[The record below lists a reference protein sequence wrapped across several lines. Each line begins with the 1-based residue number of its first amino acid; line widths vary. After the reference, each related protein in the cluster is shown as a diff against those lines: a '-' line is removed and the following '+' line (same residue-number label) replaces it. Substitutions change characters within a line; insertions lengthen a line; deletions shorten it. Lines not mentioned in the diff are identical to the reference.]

1 MQLGLRDLVVHQC
14 SNFNCTSILPPRM
27 LPLPNTLID
36 QEEKTRAY
44 WMTEILDG
52 SSTMGVAWNVSL
64 TRPPPSILP
73 SASATTSTNSASL
86 PYEQNTPWLAF
97 SDELWTTMPEFYISV
112 ASFGDLETSSSFT
125 SYVNLVVNE
134 LYIVHQF
141 LQQPFD
147 RRTAAGRAKWQAECK
162 GVDERLQKW
171 RSSTTLFNSGVK
183 SYHDQQHQ
191 HHNQLSHHATI
202 SSSRAPPTNMAASN
216 AAVEENRDFDP
227 ITILAFAMYNMAII
241 ALYQRLA
248 FPASE
253 IEQPH
258 GPFYHA
264 IQRCLDA
271 SDEITMVV
279 RNVNDADL
287 ENMSPHLIFPLFVA
301 ARFFI
306 VHARITGVEVPKNI
320 DLIMYSL
327 RVCGQRWN
335 LARKFMFICSEDVDI
350 VA

>member
-1 MQLGLRDLVVHQC
+1 
-14 SNFNCTSILPPRM
+14 
-27 LPLPNTLID
+27 
-36 QEEKTRAY
+36 
-44 WMTEILDG
+44 
-52 SSTMGVAWNVSL
+52 
-64 TRPPPSILP
+64 
-73 SASATTSTNSASL
+73 
-86 PYEQNTPWLAF
+86 
-97 SDELWTTMPEFYISV
+97 
-112 ASFGDLETSSSFT
+112 
-125 SYVNLVVNE
+125 
-134 LYIVHQF
+134 
-141 LQQPFD
+141 
-147 RRTAAGRAKWQAECK
+147 
-162 GVDERLQKW
+162 
-171 RSSTTLFNSGVK
+171 
-183 SYHDQQHQ
+183 
-191 HHNQLSHHATI
+191 
-202 SSSRAPPTNMAASN
+202 MAASD

-227 ITILAFAMYNMAII
+227 ITILAVAMYNMAII

-248 FPASE
+248 FPANE

-335 LARKFMFICSEDVDI
+335 LARKFLFICSEDVDI
-350 VA
+350 VS

>member
-1 MQLGLRDLVVHQC
+1 
-14 SNFNCTSILPPRM
+14 
-27 LPLPNTLID
+27 
-36 QEEKTRAY
+36 
-44 WMTEILDG
+44 MTEILDG

-73 SASATTSTNSASL
+73 SASATSTNSTSL
-86 PYEQNTPWLAF
+86 SNEQNTPWLAF

-134 LYIVHQF
+134 LYIIHHF

-171 RSSTTLFNSGVK
+171 RSSSMLFNSGVK
-183 SYHDQQHQ
+183 SCHDQQQQ
-191 HHNQLSHHATI
+191 HHNQLSQHATI
-202 SSSRAPPTNMAASN
+202 SSNHTPSTNMAASN
-216 AAVEENRDFDP
+216 AAVEVNMAFDP
-227 ITILAFAMYNMAII
+227 ITILAFAMYSMAII

-248 FPASE
+248 FPANE

-327 RVCGQRWN
+327 QVCGQRWN
-335 LARKFMFICSEDVDI
+335 LARKFLFICSEDVDI
-350 VA
+350 VS

>member
-1 MQLGLRDLVVHQC
+1 
-14 SNFNCTSILPPRM
+14 M

-64 TRPPPSILP
+64 TRPPPSTLP
-73 SASATTSTNSASL
+73 SASATTSSNSTSL
-86 PYEQNTPWLAF
+86 PYEQNMPWLAF
-97 SDELWTTMPEFYISV
+97 TDELWTTMPEFYISV

-171 RSSTTLFNSGVK
+171 RSSSTLFNK
-183 SYHDQQHQ
+183 SCYDQQQQ
-191 HHNQLSHHATI
+191 HHNQLSHHAAI
-202 SSSRAPPTNMAASN
+202 SSTHTPPTNMAASN
-216 AAVEENRDFDP
+216 AAVEENMDFDP

-248 FPASE
+248 FPANE

-335 LARKFMFICSEDVDI
+335 LARKFLFISSEDVD
-350 VA
+350 VVS